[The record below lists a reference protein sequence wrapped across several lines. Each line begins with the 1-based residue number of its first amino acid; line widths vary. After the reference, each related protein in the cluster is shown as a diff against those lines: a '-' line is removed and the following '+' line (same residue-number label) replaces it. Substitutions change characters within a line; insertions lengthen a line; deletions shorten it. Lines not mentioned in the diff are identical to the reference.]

1 MCVKT
6 GLSLIMFCCLL
17 ESGLAGDG
25 ITLDNVVAPASNKSD
40 EPFAKSFSSKLAADF
55 LDSASL
61 QWQKQ
66 RKCMTC
72 HTNYAYLYARP
83 ALGSD
88 AKAHKTVRRFAEQ
101 SLSC

>member
-1 MCVKT
+1 MRLDN
-6 GLSLIMFCCLL
+6 GWFLL
-17 ESGLAGDG
+17 GVAVILWCGVAIRSNAGEPV
-25 ITLDNVVAPASNKSD
+25 TLENVVAPAAND
-40 EPFAKSFSSKLAADF
+40 REEPIAKKYSLQRAAHF

-83 ALGSD
+83 EHFGRRSRSSRGS
-88 AKAHKTVRRFAEQ
+88 
-101 SLSC
+101 